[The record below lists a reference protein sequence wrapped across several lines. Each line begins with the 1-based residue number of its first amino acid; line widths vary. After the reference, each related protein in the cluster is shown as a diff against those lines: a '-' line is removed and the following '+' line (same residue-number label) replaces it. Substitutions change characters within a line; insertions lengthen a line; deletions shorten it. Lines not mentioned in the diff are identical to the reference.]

1 VVDVFE
7 EVEEEIRN
15 DEYNKM
21 LRKWGPLAL
30 AAALTVIAMTAGY
43 QVWSSMDASAKQVS
57 ADQFMSAQTEY
68 ETGNL
73 ALAGAGFDTL
83 AATQSA
89 GYETLALLQRAA
101 IALDEG
107 DNEAAGGYF
116 DRAAASVS
124 DPVISDMAK
133 LKAVWSRWEV
143 LSFSDIEIR
152 LNALTDNG
160 APYRYLARETIAAA
174 ALRAGHYD
182 QARRA
187 YQGLTIQTLDYDIPQ
202 YVVAR
207 ANEALAILEQ
217 IAPNVSEESVSLP
230 ETEANADL
238 EPVDGA
244 TSADATVG
252 EDDAESTRV
261 EPVADEAE
269 EPNDE

>member
-1 VVDVFE
+1 MVDVFE

-30 AAALTVIAMTAGY
+30 GAALIVIVLAAAY
-43 QVWSSMDASAKQVS
+43 QIWSSMDASAKQVS

-68 ETGNL
+68 EAGNL
-73 ALAGAGFDTL
+73 ALAGAGFETL

-116 DRAAASVS
+116 DRAAASAS

-133 LKAVWSRWEV
+133 LKAVWARWEV
-143 LSFSDIEIR
+143 LSFSDVEIR
-152 LNALTDNG
+152 LSALTDNG

-174 ALRAGHYD
+174 ALRAGNYE

-217 IAPNVSEESVSLP
+217 VAPNVGEESVSLP
-230 ETEANADL
+230 ETDVIAD
-238 EPVDGA
+238 PQSVDGP
-244 TSADATVG
+244 TSADMTNG
-252 EDDAESTRV
+252 GDDVESASV

-269 EPNDE
+269 EANDE